1 MKHERL
7 TNHNMKTSILLA
19 SLLAAAMS
27 SAHAAS
33 TATFTHRHRSP
44 ENQRTPAIT
53 DQQITGVLPRAIR
66 GGHPLEMLNP
76 FAPSKYGTA
85 EENVSLDPNVPGK
98 GQGIKF
104 FSITF

>member
-1 MKHERL
+1 
-7 TNHNMKTSILLA
+7 MKTSILFA
-19 SLLAAAMS
+19 ALLAAVVS

-33 TATFTHRHRSP
+33 TATFTHRHRAP
-44 ENQRTPAIT
+44 ENRRKPSIT
-53 DQQITGVLPRAIR
+53 DPQVTGVIPRAIR

-76 FAPSKYGTA
+76 FAAPKYGTA
-85 EENVSLDPNVPGK
+85 EESVSLDPNVPGK